1 MHNKPSGFQ
10 PVCCLV
16 FTFHLRK
23 GGFPIPELNIPAP
36 SAKQRRFLADRHKYI
51 AYGGARGGG
60 KSWAVRVK
68 AVLLCLRYGGIKVM
82 IVRRTYPEL
91 QENHILPL
99 CELLGCYRE
108 DGERLATYH
117 DQKKQL
123 VFPNGSRI
131 LFRYCDTDADAQR
144 FQGTEVDVLCV
155 DEATQ
160 QSEAR
165 MDRLRACVRGVNDFP
180 KRIYY
185 TCNPGGEGHG
195 WVKRLFIDR
204 RFRENECAEDYSF
217 IPALVTDNTALMAR
231 DPDYVRQLEAL
242 PPKLRA
248 AWLHGRWDL
257 FEGQFFE
264 EFRPAPDVALAR
276 KRGFAET
283 DEELRRERRFTHVIA
298 PFDLSAGACRGWTL
312 FRSYDFGYG
321 RPFSCAW
328 WAVDYDGVLYR
339 VLELYGCT
347 GTPNE
352 GLRWTPERQF
362 REIARIERE
371 HPWLRG
377 REITGVADPSIWDG
391 SRGESVAETAAKWG
405 LHFLPGENERIP
417 GWMQCH
423 YRLQFDAEGYPRMYV
438 FDTCEA
444 FLRTVP
450 LLQYSK
456 SAPEDLDTGQEDHV
470 ADEWRYACMSR
481 PVTPLRPQE
490 APVFVKNPLGK

>member
-1 MHNKPSGFQ
+1 MAS
-10 PVCCLV
+10 
-16 FTFHLRK
+16 
-23 GGFPIPELNIPAP
+23 LNIPAP
-36 SAKQRRFLADRHKYI
+36 SEKQKLFFADRHKYV

-68 AVLLCLRYGGIKVM
+68 AVLLCLRYPGVKVM
-82 IVRRTYPEL
+82 IVRHTYPEL
-91 QENHILPL
+91 QENHIVPL
-99 CELLGCYRE
+99 CELLGCYCEEE
-108 DGERLATYH
+108 DQRFALYH

-123 VFPNGSRI
+123 IFPNGSRI
-131 LFRYCDTDADAQR
+131 LFRYCDTDADSLR
-144 FQGTEVDVLCV
+144 FQGTEVDVLFV

-160 QSEAR
+160 QTEER

-185 TCNPGGEGHG
+185 TCNPGGEGHA

-204 RFRENECAEDYSF
+204 RYRAGERAEEYSF
-217 IPALVTDNTALMAR
+217 IPAFVTDNQALMAR
-231 DPDYVRQLEAL
+231 NPDYVRQLENL
-242 PPKLRA
+242 PPKLRE

-257 FEGQFFE
+257 YEGQFFE
-264 EFRPAPDVALAR
+264 ELRTRPDLALAQ
-276 KRGFAET
+276 KHGFTET
-283 DEELRRERRFTHVIA
+283 EEELRRQRRFTHVIA
-298 PFDLSAGACRGWTL
+298 PFDLSSGNCRGWTV

-339 VLELYGCT
+339 ILELYGCT

-362 REIARIERE
+362 ETIARIEKE

-377 REITGVADPSIWDG
+377 REIGGVADPSIWDG

-405 LHFLPGENERIP
+405 LHFIPGENARLP

-423 YRLQFDAEGYPRMYV
+423 YRLQFDEQGYPRMYV
-438 FDTCEA
+438 FESCGA

-456 SAPEDLDTGQEDHV
+456 TAPEDLDTGQEDHV

-481 PVTPLRPQE
+481 PVTPMRKVEEPDF
-490 APVFVKNPLGK
+490 AINPLK